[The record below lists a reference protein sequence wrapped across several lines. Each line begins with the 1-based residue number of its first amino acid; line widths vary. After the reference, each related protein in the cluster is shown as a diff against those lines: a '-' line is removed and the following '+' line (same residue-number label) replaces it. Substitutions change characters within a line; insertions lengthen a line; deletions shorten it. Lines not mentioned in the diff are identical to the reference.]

1 MKNLLSRFVL
11 LTLLVMSG
19 WTTMLFA
26 QAINVSGTVVDAETD
41 EPLIGATV
49 RLKGVASKGCT
60 TDVDGNFSFTGILPE
75 AVLEVSYLGYKNQTI
90 SVNGMK
96 RLTIKLLQ
104 NSEQLNEV
112 VVIGYGTMDKK
123 ELTSSISHINEKDF
137 LKSTSLDVSM
147 MIQGK
152 VPSVSITNTGAA
164 DPNNQASIQIRGVS
178 SRSAGTG
185 PLIVIDGIPGGNLT
199 NINPNDIASF
209 DILKDGAA
217 AAIYGTMVL
226 TG

>member
-1 MKNLLSRFVL
+1 MKNSLSRFLL
-11 LTLLVMSG
+11 LTLLIMSSC
-19 WTTMLFA
+19 TTMLFA
-26 QAINVSGTVVDAETD
+26 QTINVSGTVVDAETN

-49 RLKGVASKGCT
+49 RLKGVASKGCI

-75 AVLEVSYLGYKNQTI
+75 AVLEVSYVGYRNQTI

-96 RLTIKLLQ
+96 KLTIKLLSD
-104 NSEQLNEV
+104 SEQLNEV

-152 VPSVSITNTGAA
+152 IPSVSITNTGAA
-164 DPNNQASIQIRGVS
+164 DPNNQ
-178 SRSAGTG
+178 
-185 PLIVIDGIPGGNLT
+185 LFL
-199 NINPNDIASF
+199 
-209 DILKDGAA
+209 
-217 AAIYGTMVL
+217 
-226 TG
+226 